1 MSISPRLQALS
12 MPLAAAWL
20 LLACGVTQA
29 AAMPKTDYWAPVLA
43 SVAGTYDSECT
54 QMYPDAPGA
63 AGTRGPVVVSAD
75 GNVTGAGLA
84 QASLADMG
92 VLLSRFREP
101 NGAVSLSVLANKDA
115 RTVSFM
121 APAEGT
127 RIASF
132 GVEPN
137 ATRCK
142 IERPFEIARQS
153 LYATYAGTLDA
164 KMKLTCLF
172 NTSKKET
179 EVDYQLANGI
189 LKVADQV
196 VDLNK
201 ATLERVKIEPN
212 RNLSYNAHLADER
225 RAVITMDAQGQL
237 LRFRSIGKDVNATCK
252 P

>member
-1 MSISPRLQALS
+1 MS
-12 MPLAAAWL
+12 LAAAWL
-20 LLACGVTQA
+20 LFAGGVTQA
-29 AAMPKTDYWAPVLA
+29 ADTPKADYWAPVLA
-43 SVAGTYDSECT
+43 SIAGTYNSECT

-75 GNVTGAGLA
+75 GTVTGAGLA
-84 QASLADMG
+84 QASMADMG

-101 NGAVSLSVLANKDA
+101 NGALSLSLLATRDA
-115 RTVSFM
+115 RMVSFM
-121 APAEGT
+121 LPAQGT
-127 RIASF
+127 PIASF

-164 KMKLTCLF
+164 TMKLTCLF

-179 EVDYQLANGI
+179 VVDYQLANGI

-196 VDLNK
+196 VDLNQ

-212 RNLSYNAHLADER
+212 RNLSYNAHLKDER
-225 RAVITMDAQGQL
+225 TAVITMDAQGRL